1 MADFAQM
8 ADTPQPAPRRQQR
21 GRERRDAIIQ
31 ATVSILR
38 EEGLEGVTHRRV
50 ADAAG
55 VPLAATTY
63 YFSSKEQ
70 LMEAAMSR
78 LIQREAELLDEIA
91 RGVAEG
97 GSLTAEEGIDA
108 LVQHLR
114 AGMQERRLVAFAEF
128 ELYLRMARTTPG
140 SPELHDWPQAFL
152 KVAETALA
160 ALGAAEPRR
169 DAHTLVA
176 LIHGLAIHG
185 LTAADPER
193 FADEVTVPVI
203 RAWCRQ
209 VLPAAG

>member
-1 MADFAQM
+1 M
-8 ADTPQPAPRRQQR
+8 ADTHQPAPRRQQR
-21 GRERRDAIIQ
+21 GRERRDAIVE
-31 ATVSILR
+31 ATVSILAK
-38 EEGLEGVTHRRV
+38 EGLEGVTHRRV

-70 LMEAAMSR
+70 LMEAAMAR
-78 LIQREAELLDEIA
+78 LIRREAEQLDAIA

-97 GSLTAEEGIDA
+97 GSMTTDEGIDA
-108 LVQHLR
+108 LVEHLR
-114 AGMQERRLVAFAEF
+114 AGVQERRLVGFAEF

-152 KVAETALA
+152 KVAEAALA
-160 ALGAAEPRR
+160 ALGAEAPER

-185 LTAADPER
+185 LTASDPEA
-193 FADEVTVPVI
+193 FVDEVTVPVI

-209 VLPAAG
+209 ILPSAG